1 MLKHFHKEIE
11 YCTYCPKL
19 CRFSCPVG
27 NASGNETYTPWG
39 RQTLL
44 HMVNEGTVAWDR
56 EVANA
61 VYKCT
66 TCMLCRE
73 YCDHEIE
80 VPPVMLAARTEAT
93 KQKIQPQEAVEFLNF
108 FKEQRNPY
116 GDDLAARLRTI
127 LPSSSFNPEA
137 QVVYFPG
144 CANMYNFAQTIKNTF
159 RLFEAMDVNYVAC
172 YAADVPCCGVPLYD
186 LGYMAEFKQNADR
199 LAVSLAK
206 AKVIITGCPS
216 CAWSLKVRLP
226 EVGVQLTERI
236 YHITEF
242 LAPLLEEGK
251 LPIRRPFSRKLIYH
265 DPCYLGRYLGVYD
278 QPRKLLNEVCREP
291 LAEFSWNQRHAYC
304 CGAGGGLA
312 TTNPPMVREIAT
324 ERLREVYDGEK
335 KALVTACPTCLR
347 TFQKADEKLDIL
359 DVVDV
364 LARCI

>member
-1 MLKHFHKEIE
+1 MLKRFHKEIE

-27 NASGNETYTPWG
+27 NASCNETFTPWG

-44 HMVNEGTVAWDR
+44 HMVNEDALPWDR
-56 EVANA
+56 EVGAA

-66 TCMLCRE
+66 TCLLCRE
-73 YCDHEIE
+73 FCDHEIE
-80 VPPVMLAARTEAT
+80 VPPVMLAARQDAI
-93 KQKIQPQEAVEFLNF
+93 KQKIHPQEAAEFLQF
-108 FKEQRNPY
+108 FRERNNPF

-127 LPSSSFNPEA
+127 LPASLFNPDA

-144 CANMYNFAQTIKNTF
+144 CSLIYNYPQTIKNTF

-172 YAADVPCCGVPLYD
+172 YGAEVPCCGVPPHD
-186 LGYMAEFKQNADR
+186 LGATADFKANAER
-199 LAVSLAK
+199 LGKTLGK

-216 CAWSLKVRLP
+216 CAWALKARLP
-226 EVGVQLTERI
+226 EAGVQLTERV
-236 YHITEF
+236 YHIAEF
-242 LAPLLEEGK
+242 LAPLIEEGK
-251 LPIRRPFSRKLIYH
+251 LPIRRPFSRRVIYH

-291 LAEFSWNQRHAYC
+291 LAEFSWRHKHSYC
-304 CGAGGGLA
+304 CGAGGGVPA
-312 TTNPPMVREIAT
+312 TNPLLAREIAN
-324 ERLREVYDGEK
+324 ERLREVQEGEK
-335 KALVTACPTCLR
+335 KTLVTACPTCLR
-347 TFQKADEKLDIL
+347 TFQKADERLDAM